1 MPRGYY
7 AVRIG
12 RDGAQ
17 IYDTYAKFV
26 RATSGLSG
34 ASGKGFDT
42 IEEALQWLNV
52 PVGGMATV
60 LGRE

>member
-1 MPRGYY
+1 MPHKYY

-12 RDGAQ
+12 RDGPQ

-52 PVGGMATV
+52 PFGGMAAV